1 MPPVAPCGW
10 AVHRRRRRSRAGLKF
25 RGKIGLIGGCGLS
38 MALRMQAVER
48 GPDLAP
54 AIQLR
59 AAGLHAAVAPRVGAS
74 AGTYPR

>member
-1 MPPVAPCGW
+1 
-10 AVHRRRRRSRAGLKF
+10 
-25 RGKIGLIGGCGLS
+25 